1 MFGAQNPQISRLS
14 VCMCV
19 GGTFGVGVIYIFRI
33 WIERPRNIRI
43 TLSGHPAPT
52 PDRRH
57 VPKTIIWVGI
67 SPPRF
72 LAGFRRNPFRAR
84 RGGPVGWVSGFGFS
98 GLNFRGSNPGG
109 VPFFQ
114 KPRVG
119 GRGCTSASGGRP
131 PFILGFRVFHF
142 WFRSSLVP
150 HPPCWLS
157 RLGVGFGGAKVV
169 GSIPGRDLFFQNARR
184 ELETCRFS
192 FPGTCPCT
200 FLKEIHSLARV
211 RVRSLRKFIPWH
223 VSVYVP

>member
-1 MFGAQNPQISRLS
+1 M
-14 VCMCV
+14 
-19 GGTFGVGVIYIFRI
+19 GGDF
-33 WIERPRNIRI
+33 
-43 TLSGHPAPT
+43 
-52 PDRRH
+52 
-57 VPKTIIWVGI
+57 
-67 SPPRF
+67 PPRF
-72 LAGFRRNPFRAR
+72 LTGFRRNPFRAR

-157 RLGVGFGGAKVV
+157 RLGVGFGCAKVV

-211 RVRSLRKFIPWH
+211 RSQFHSLARVRVFSLRNVRGEIHSLARVRFFGRPRTPTKM
-223 VSVYVP
+223 VAMK

>member
-1 MFGAQNPQISRLS
+1 MCWGHFWCRRDLHLSYLDRAPTKCPDYTVWSSSADTGPPTCAQNHHL
-14 VCMCV
+14 
-19 GGTFGVGVIYIFRI
+19 GGDF
-33 WIERPRNIRI
+33 
-43 TLSGHPAPT
+43 
-52 PDRRH
+52 
-57 VPKTIIWVGI
+57 
-67 SPPRF
+67 PPRF

-109 VPFFQ
+109 VPFFK

-131 PFILGFRVFHF
+131 AFILGFRVFHF

-192 FPGTCPCT
+192 FRGTCPCT

-211 RVRSLRKFIPWH
+211 RVRSLRNFIPWHVSGHNFIPWH
-223 VSVYVP
+223 VSVYFP

>member
-1 MFGAQNPQISRLS
+1 MCPKPSFGWGFPPPFPCRFPSKSVPCPPWWPSWLGEWFWIFWSQFPGFESRW
-14 VCMCV
+14 
-19 GGTFGVGVIYIFRI
+19 G
-33 WIERPRNIRI
+33 
-43 TLSGHPAPT
+43 A
-52 PDRRH
+52 
-57 VPKTIIWVGI
+57 
-67 SPPRF
+67 
-72 LAGFRRNPFRAR
+72 
-84 RGGPVGWVSGFGFS
+84 
-98 GLNFRGSNPGG
+98 
-109 VPFFQ
+109 FFQ

-169 GSIPGRDLFFQNARR
+169 GSIPGRDLSFQNARR

-200 FLKEIHSLARV
+200 FLKEFHSMARV
-211 RVRSLRKFIPWH
+211 RVRSLRNFIPWH